1 MVTLRAVSTGLAE
14 GQAPLKVVWAKEGA
28 LLPQGE
34 AWVRLDAPPGAEL
47 RLALPRARRFHRDGR
62 LLHDPGLTKGV

>member
-1 MVTLRAVSTGLAE
+1 MRGEVLCRV
-14 GQAPLKVVWAKEGA
+14 

>member
-1 MVTLRAVSTGLAE
+1 MRGEVLCRV
-14 GQAPLKVVWAKEGA
+14 

-62 LLHDPGLTKGV
+62 LLPDPGLTKGV